1 MAGVAQSGPDSAETD
16 LALLLVDLERFKAM
30 VEATS
35 DWLWEVDARGVYT
48 YASPKVRE
56 LLGYEPEEVLGK
68 TPFDFMPPDEAVRA
82 KAVFLPIAE
91 QRRRMESLLNVN
103 LHKDGHLV
111 VLETSGVPVFDEA
124 GEYQGYRG
132 VDRDVTERV
141 HAEERE
147 RLSDAVLRA
156 AAEGIL
162 VAGRDG
168 RVLMANPA
176 FLAMTGFVEEQVV
189 GHALTMLSAG
199 VGETRQRVLWSV
211 LDNTA
216 RWSGEGTGRSSNGE
230 PFPVWL
236 TLSSVRDE
244 GGVITGYVAV
254 VSDMTER
261 RAAEETIRFQAT
273 HDALT
278 SLANRTYFM
287 STLNKALEAA
297 RSKRQQVAV
306 LFVDLDGFKPVN
318 DDHGHGTGDLLLAAV
333 ARRLERCTRKS
344 DLVARI
350 GGDEFTIFVEGP
362 QVARVAR
369 RIGETIVR
377 RLAEPFHLD
386 GKDLELGCSVGIAVF
401 PEDGDNVDALV
412 GAADKAMYEA
422 KQAGGS
428 RVFTGKVPPRKVKQ
442 VLARRRGRPDAV

>member
-1 MAGVAQSGPDSAETD
+1 MAS
-16 LALLLVDLERFKAM
+16 LV
-30 VEATS
+30 
-35 DWLWEVDARGVYT
+35 
-48 YASPKVRE
+48 
-56 LLGYEPEEVLGK
+56 
-68 TPFDFMPPDEAVRA
+68 
-82 KAVFLPIAE
+82 
-91 QRRRMESLLNVN
+91 NVN

-124 GEYQGYRG
+124 GEFQGYRG

-168 RVLMANPA
+168 RVVMCNPA
-176 FLAMTGFVEEQVV
+176 FLAMSGFVEEQVV
-189 GHALTMLSAG
+189 GHAPTMLAAG
-199 VGETRQRVLWSV
+199 VGETRQQSLWR
-211 LDNTA
+211 LLEATA
-216 RWSGEGTGRSSNGE
+216 RWSGEGTGRGSTGE
-230 PFPVWL
+230 TFPVWL

-244 GGVITGYVAV
+244 AGTTTGYVAL

-278 SLANRTYFM
+278 SLANRTCFM
-287 STLNKALEAA
+287 SGLNKALEAA
-297 RSKRQQVAV
+297 RGKRQQLAV

-333 ARRLERCTRKS
+333 ARRLERCTRKG

-362 QVARVAR
+362 QVQRVAR

-386 GKDLELGCSVGIAVF
+386 GVEMTLGASVGIAIF

-422 KQAGGS
+422 KQAGGN
-428 RVFTGKVPPRKVKQ
+428 RVFTGRVPPRQAKR
-442 VLARRRGRPDAV
+442 VLARRRGRL